1 MPETVAT
8 GLRLAPEALTRPF
21 EPSQFDFK
29 TTDELEPF
37 LGVLGQER
45 AVEALQ
51 FGVAM
56 PRPGYNVYVMGE
68 PGTGRFSFVRRYLKA
83 EGKRLATPSDWVY
96 VNNFDE
102 PREPRVVE
110 LPQGGAAEFIADI
123 GQLIDNLMAT
133 FPAVFEHPSFQQ
145 KKSAIDRA
153 FNQRYDKAL
162 DVIEKLAL
170 EKDIALYRDSSNI
183 AFTPMK
189 DGKSMDEAEFAQLP
203 EAERERY
210 HEDISALEVHLNEGL
225 ASLPLW
231 KRESS
236 NQLRQLNDETISQ
249 ALQPLLAPLSEK
261 YGENAGIEAYLQA
274 VQVNL
279 LKTVVEQLVDENR
292 PDAQTRQLLEEQYSP
307 SLVVGHPLDGG
318 APVVFEPHPTYDNLF
333 GRIEYS
339 TDQGALYT
347 SYRQLRPGALHR
359 ANGGFLMLEAEKMLS
374 EPFVWEALKRAL
386 QSRRLK
392 MESPLA
398 ELGRLAT
405 VTLNPEVIPLN
416 VKVVIIGSRQLYYTL
431 QDLDP
436 DFQEMFRVL
445 VDFDE
450 EIPLAEDSLE
460 QFAQLMK
467 TRTSEEGMAPL
478 TAAAVARLAT
488 VTLNP
493 EVIPLN
499 VKVVIIG
506 SRQLYYT
513 LQDLDPDFQE
523 MFRVLVDFDEEIPL
537 AEDSLEQ
544 FAQLMKTRT
553 SEEGMAPLT
562 AAAVARL
569 ATYSARLAEH
579 QGRLSARIGDL
590 FQLVSEADFIRQ
602 LAKDEVTD
610 VGHIERALKAKATRT
625 GRVSARILEDIL
637 AGVILIDSEG
647 AAIGKCNGLTVLEV
661 GDSAFGMPARIS
673 ATVYPGGSGIVDI
686 EREVNLGQPIHS
698 KGVMI
703 LTGFL
708 GSRYAQE
715 FPLEISASIA
725 LEQSYGYVD
734 GDSAS
739 LGECC
744 ALISAISRTPLK
756 QCFAITGS
764 INQFGEV
771 QAVGGVNEK
780 IEGFFRLCE
789 ARGLTGEQGAIIP
802 FANVTTLMLD
812 ERVLEAV
819 RQERFHIYAVRHVDE
834 ALSLLVGEPVGA
846 ADKDGQFP
854 KGSVNARVVERLRD
868 IAEIELEEDG
878 KGDTPAG
885 AVSANTSAKGT
896 EQN

>member
-1 MPETVAT
+1 MPDSVVAS
-8 GLRLAPEALTRPF
+8 LRLPPEALTRPF
-21 EPSQFDFK
+21 ASNQFDFT
-29 TTDELEPF
+29 TTDDLEPF

-56 PRPGYNVYVMGE
+56 PRPGYNVFVMGE
-68 PGTGRFSFVRRYLKA
+68 PGTGRFSFVKRYLQA
-83 EGKRLATPSDWVY
+83 EAKRLSTPSDWVY

-102 PREPRVVE
+102 TREPRSLE
-110 LPQGGAAEFIADI
+110 LPPGTASAFIDDI
-123 GQLIDNLMAT
+123 GGLIDNLLAT
-133 FPAVFEHPSFQQ
+133 FPTVFEHPTFQQ
-145 KKSAIDRA
+145 KKSGIDRA

-162 DVIEKLAL
+162 DVIERLAL
-170 EKDIALYRDSSNI
+170 EKSIALYRDSTNI
-183 AFTPMK
+183 AFTPMSE
-189 DGKSMDEAEFAQLP
+189 GKALDEAEFAQLP
-203 EAERERY
+203 ESERERF
-210 HEDISALEVHLNEGL
+210 HADIAALEERLNEEL
-225 ASLPLW
+225 ASLPQW

-236 NQLRQLNDETISQ
+236 NQLRQLNEETITL

-261 YGENAGIEAYLQA
+261 YAECAGVCAYLQA
-274 VQVNL
+274 MQVNL
-279 LKTVVEQLVDENR
+279 LKTVIDVLVDDKPDLQRRELLVEQY
-292 PDAQTRQLLEEQYSP
+292 AP
-307 SLVVGHPLDGG
+307 SLIVGHSSSGG

-359 ANGGFLMLEAEKMLS
+359 ANGGYLVLEAEKMLS
-374 EPFVWEALKRAL
+374 EPFVWDALKRSL
-386 QSRRLK
+386 QSRQLK

-405 VTLNPEVIPLN
+405 VTLTPEVIPLQ

-450 EIPLAEDSLE
+450 EIGLGEDSLE
-460 QFAQLMK
+460 QFAQLLK
-467 TRTSEEGMAPL
+467 TRTSEEGLAPL
-478 TAAAVARLAT
+478 TR
-488 VTLNP
+488 
-493 EVIPLN
+493 
-499 VKVVIIG
+499 
-506 SRQLYYT
+506 
-513 LQDLDPDFQE
+513 
-523 MFRVLVDFDEEIPL
+523 
-537 AEDSLEQ
+537 
-544 FAQLMKTRT
+544 
-553 SEEGMAPLT
+553 
-562 AAAVARL
+562 AAVARL

-579 QGRLSARIGDL
+579 QRRLSAKIGDL
-590 FQLVSEADFIRQ
+590 FQLVSEADFIRD
-602 LAKDEVTD
+602 LAGETVTD

-625 GRVSARILEDIL
+625 GRVSARVLDDML
-637 AGVILIDSEG
+637 AGIILIDTDG
-647 AAIGKCNGLTVLEV
+647 AAIGKCNGLTVLEI

-739 LGECC
+739 LGEVCT
-744 ALISAISRTPLK
+744 LISALSRRPLK
-756 QCFAITGS
+756 QRYAITGS

-789 ARGLTGEQGAIIP
+789 ARGLTGEQGVIIP
-802 FANVTTLMLD
+802 RANVVNLMLD
-812 ERVLEAV
+812 DRVLDAV
-819 RQERFHIYAVRHVDE
+819 REGRFHVYSVSQVDE
-834 ALSLLVGEPVGA
+834 ALALLVGEPAGEL
-846 ADKDGQFP
+846 DEEGHFP
-854 KGSVNARVVERLRD
+854 EGSVNARVVERLRE
-868 IAEIELEEDG
+868 IAEMEIEEEE
-878 KGDTPAG
+878 KGPAKAMTDELNKAVASPDPKVPKQG
-885 AVSANTSAKGT
+885 ARSRRRR
-896 EQN
+896 